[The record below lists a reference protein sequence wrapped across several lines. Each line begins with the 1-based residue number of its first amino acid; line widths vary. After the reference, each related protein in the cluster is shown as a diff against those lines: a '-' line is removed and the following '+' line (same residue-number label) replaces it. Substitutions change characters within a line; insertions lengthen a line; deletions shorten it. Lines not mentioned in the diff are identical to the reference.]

1 MCLAM
6 SVQGL
11 TEVLESEE
19 EKLEPGAAE
28 LLLLPESVLSL
39 RPLQGGCA
47 PRPALLLP
55 QPGH

>member
-1 MCLAM
+1 M

-28 LLLLPESVLSL
+28 LLLLPVCLITQAPAGRVRSQA
-39 RPLQGGCA
+39 RP
-47 PRPALLLP
+47 PPPPAWALDA
-55 QPGH
+55 GS

>member
-1 MCLAM
+1 MSPM